1 MKKFEGGKLMKT
13 NKKSGTSKRLS
24 GTQQV
29 EEFLSNLDHDL
40 KEEINEVRKI
50 VLNVNN
56 QIDEHIKWN
65 APSFSFDGE
74 DRITFNLRG
83 NGFFRLIFHCGSKVK
98 EVDMTPFF
106 NPSTD
111 LLEWITNDRA
121 VVKFNDKNDIKAKE
135 SKLKEIVTKWI
146 EVSVK

>member
-1 MKKFEGGKLMKT
+1 MKT
-13 NKKSGTSKRLS
+13 NKQYGKSKRLS

-29 EEFLSNLDHDL
+29 EEFLSNLEHDL

-50 VLNVNN
+50 ILSVND
-56 QIDEHIKWN
+56 QIDEHIKWK
-65 APSFSFDGE
+65 APSFCFEGE

-83 NGFFRLIFHCGSKVK
+83 KGFFRLIFHCGSKVK

-106 NPSTD
+106 NHTTD
-111 LLEWITNDRA
+111 LLEWVSNDRA
-121 VVKFNDKNDIKAKE
+121 VVTFYDENDVKAKE

-146 EVSVK
+146 EVSVT